1 MQEWQFFEWRRV
13 LLAHTDTLLLSN
25 LCEQQQQAVLAPG
38 CSSCSRSAPWGV
50 VQLLARPPS
59 RDPCSCWSAATQH
72 SRRTARKH
80 SGDLGAII
88 METKYVQV
96 TNNPLHP
103 IHPSSNHLTPL
114 CNFTCSD
121 TSTRDQWQVCNL
133 CHPAQLSSQ
142 PWYLECVQLMRW
154 RPVQGSVD
162 PSLQLFTVYSFVC
175 PYVLMK
181 DYTFKQWHDP
191 RLLTNAKRWHKPIK
205 TGAYELLRLWTTS
218 HSSHWHL
225 ANCLYISCQK

>member
-59 RDPCSCWSAATQH
+59 GDPCSCWSAATQH

-96 TNNPLHP
+96 TTPCT
-103 IHPSSNHLTPL
+103 PSLFQPPLTPL

-121 TSTRDQWQVCNL
+121 TSTRDQWQLCNL

-142 PWYLECVQLMRW
+142 PWYPEL
-154 RPVQGSVD
+154 SVC
-162 PSLQLFTVYSFVC
+162 SLCAGALCKGQWTQVCNFLLFILL
-175 PYVLMK
+175 YVLMYWFRITPFNNDRIHDYWPMQK
-181 DYTFKQWHDP
+181 DDTNQSKQEP
-191 RLLTNAKRWHKPIK
+191 MN
-205 TGAYELLRLWTTS
+205 Y
-218 HSSHWHL
+218 SSFQSL
-225 ANCLYISCQK
+225 APC